1 MKEVI
6 NKIVNSRKFWYG
18 FSILMVIMFSED
30 LGISATKMNSLL
42 VVGVALIL
50 GQGFADKFCN
60 IKYQW
65 L

>member
-1 MKEVI
+1 MKNVI

-42 VVGVALIL
+42 VVCVALIIGKGL
-50 GQGFADKFCN
+50 ADKSCN
-60 IKYQW
+60 MKR
-65 L
+65 

>member
-42 VVGVALIL
+42 VVGVALII
-50 GQGFADKFCN
+50 GQGLAA
-60 IKYQW
+60 

>member
-30 LGISATKMNSLL
+30 LGISATKMNSSL
-42 VVGVALIL
+42 VVGVALII
-50 GQGFADKFCN
+50 GQGLADKSCN
-60 IKYQW
+60 MKR
-65 L
+65 

>member
-30 LGISATKMNSLL
+30 LGISETKMNSLL
-42 VVGVALIL
+42 VVGVALII
-50 GQGFADKFCN
+50 GQRLAAKSCN
-60 IKYQW
+60 MKR
-65 L
+65 

>member
-42 VVGVALIL
+42 VVGVALII
-50 GQGFADKFCN
+50 GQGLADKSCN
-60 IKYQW
+60 MKK
-65 L
+65 

>member
-6 NKIVNSRKFWYG
+6 MKMVNSRKFWYG

-42 VVGVALIL
+42 VVGVALII
-50 GQGFADKFCN
+50 GQGLADKSCN
-60 IKYQW
+60 MKS
-65 L
+65 

>member
-6 NKIVNSRKFWYG
+6 NKIISSRKFWYG

-42 VVGVALIL
+42 VVGVALII
-50 GQGFADKFCN
+50 GQGLADKSCN
-60 IKYQW
+60 K
-65 L
+65 